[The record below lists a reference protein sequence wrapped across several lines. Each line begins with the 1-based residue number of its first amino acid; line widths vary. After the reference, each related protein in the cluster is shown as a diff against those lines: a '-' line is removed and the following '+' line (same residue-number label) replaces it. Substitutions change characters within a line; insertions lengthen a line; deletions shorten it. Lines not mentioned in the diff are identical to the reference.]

1 MSRLNSNSVWKI
13 LLVAGLLVSA
23 LGVYRLVNLDVDISG
38 DGVPNRPQ
46 REPPVEY
53 PWDEAIQIAVVVVL
67 SVALAL
73 YSWSRIS
80 R

>member
-1 MSRLNSNSVWKI
+1 LSRLNSNSVWKI
-13 LLVAGLLVSA
+13 LLVAGLVMSS

-38 DGVPNRPQ
+38 DGIPNRPQ

-73 YSWSRIS
+73 YSWGRIS

>member
-1 MSRLNSNSVWKI
+1 MNSNSVWKL
-13 LLVAGLLVSA
+13 LLVVGLLMSA
-23 LGVYRLVNLDVDISG
+23 VGVYRLVNLDVDISG
-38 DGVPNRPQ
+38 DGIPNRPQ

-53 PWDEAIQIAVVVVL
+53 PWDQAVPIFVVVVL

-73 YSWSRIS
+73 YSWGRIS

>member
-1 MSRLNSNSVWKI
+1 LSLLNSNSVWKL
-13 LLVAGLLVSA
+13 LLVTGLLMSA
-23 LGVYRLVNLDVDISG
+23 VGLYRLVNLDVDISG
-38 DGVPNRPQ
+38 DGIPNRPQ

-53 PWDEAIQIAVVVVL
+53 PWDEAIRIGVMVVL